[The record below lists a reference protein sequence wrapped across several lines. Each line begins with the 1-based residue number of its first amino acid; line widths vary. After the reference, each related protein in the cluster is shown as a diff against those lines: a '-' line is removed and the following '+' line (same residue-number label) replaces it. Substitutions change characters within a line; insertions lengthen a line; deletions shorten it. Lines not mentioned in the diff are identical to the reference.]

1 MFIRDLSLCSWQ
13 QNCHTDS
20 TTSCSRETE
29 LMQTLLQDIRYG
41 LRILWKSPG
50 FTLVAVLTLALG
62 IGANTAIFSIVNS
75 VLLRPLPFPQPDQ
88 LVSLN
93 EKDMRSDLKAG
104 AVVNTSYPDFFDWRS
119 QNRVFENMAAFR
131 YTSSTLIGAGTPL
144 HIDAEIVTAEFFT
157 VLGVPP
163 SVGRGFRPEEENGR
177 FAVLSHELWQSKYSS
192 DPEIAGKSITL
203 QGKPYTVVGVAA
215 EGFRFPIDSRAPQL
229 WTTLGEDTY
238 APAGDKPATTLR
250 GQHMFDVI
258 ARLKP
263 GVSLDQAQAE
273 MNVIAEAL
281 ARQYPNDNG
290 KRFATAVLP
299 EKERLVGDTRP
310 ALLMLLAAVGCV
322 LLIACAN
329 IANLMLARATKRS
342 KEIAIRAAL
351 GAGRSR
357 VIRQLLTES
366 VLLALAG
373 GTLGLIFSALG
384 MRVLL
389 RLSPEDVPRL
399 AQSGL
404 DWHVLVFT
412 LLVAV
417 ATGLVFGLAPG
428 IHASRTNLSGS
439 LHERSQDSGGGQHR
453 LRAALVV
460 AETAMGLILLVGAGL
475 LIRSFYGLLHANPG
489 FDPHHVLTLRV
500 NLPDSRYSEEKQ
512 IAFYHD
518 LLESLQALPG
528 VVSAGGIVPL
538 PLTRSDIN
546 TTFAIEGRPVPEAE
560 EPSAGLRV
568 ISPSYF
574 QTMKI
579 PLIRGRAF
587 DARDSE
593 KAPPVVIINE
603 ELARRFFPNEDP
615 VGKRIRPGV
624 SVHGNPPMREIVGVV
639 GGVKDRS
646 LRGEFRPEFYVAYP
660 QAMILDLTICMRT
673 VGDPTK
679 LTGAVQNSI
688 ASIAS
693 MNKDLPVVSIR
704 AMDDY
709 VAAAA
714 RNQIASMDKELPVF
728 NIRTMEDY
736 IGVALGKSR
745 FDTLLLTLFASL
757 ALVLTMVGIYGV
769 MAYTVVQRTREIG
782 IRIAL
787 GATRGDVV
795 RMVLGKS
802 FVITGLGLLLGIAG
816 ATALT
821 RLLSSFLYHVRAVDP
836 LTFITVSV
844 LLGAISL
851 VASYIPAWRAARVDP
866 MVALRYE

>member
-1 MFIRDLSLCSWQ
+1 
-13 QNCHTDS
+13 
-20 TTSCSRETE
+20 
-29 LMQTLLQDIRYG
+29 MQTLLQDIRYG

-50 FTLVAVLTLALG
+50 FTVVAVLTLALG

-104 AVVNTSYPDFFDWRS
+104 ALVNTSYPDFFDWRS
-119 QNRVFENMAAFR
+119 QNHVFENMAALR
-131 YTSSTLIGAGTPL
+131 YTSATLTGAGMPL

-163 SVGRGFRPEEENGR
+163 SVGRGFRREEENGR

-192 DPEIAGKSITL
+192 DPDIAGKSITL

-215 EGFRFPIDSRAPQL
+215 EGFRFPIDSLTPQL
-229 WTTLGEDTY
+229 WTTLGED
-238 APAGDKPATTLR
+238 AEASEGDKPATAER
-250 GQHMFDVI
+250 GQHMLDVI

-290 KRFATAVLP
+290 KRFATAVLR
-299 EKERLVGDTRP
+299 EKEHLVGDTRP

-351 GAGRSR
+351 GAGRGR

-366 VLLALAG
+366 VLLAVAG
-373 GTLGLIFSALG
+373 GALGLTFSALG
-384 MRVLL
+384 MRALL

-417 ATGLVFGLAPG
+417 VTGLAFGLAPA

-439 LHERSQDSGGGQHR
+439 LQERSQDSGGGQHR

-489 FDPHHVLTLRV
+489 FDPHNVLTLRV

-579 PLIRGRAF
+579 PLIHGRAF
-587 DARDSE
+587 DTRDSE

-603 ELARRFFPNEDP
+603 ELARRYFPNEDP

-624 SVHGNPPMREIVGVV
+624 SVHGDPPMREIVGVV

-660 QAMILDLTICMRT
+660 QAMILDLTICVRT
-673 VGDPTK
+673 VGDPAK
-679 LTGAVQNSI
+679 LAGAVQN
-688 ASIAS
+688 SIAS
-693 MNKDLPVVSIR
+693 MNKDLPVVSVR

-736 IGVALGKSR
+736 IGVALGRSR
-745 FDTLLLTLFASL
+745 FDTLLLTLFAFL

-787 GATRGDVV
+787 GATRGDVL

-816 ATALT
+816 ATVLT
-821 RLLSSFLYHVRAVDP
+821 RLLSSFLYHVRPIDP
-836 LTFITVSV
+836 LTFITVSAM
-844 LLGAISL
+844 LGAVSL
-851 VASYIPAWRAARVDP
+851 LASYIPAWRAARVDP

>member
-1 MFIRDLSLCSWQ
+1 
-13 QNCHTDS
+13 
-20 TTSCSRETE
+20 
-29 LMQTLLQDIRYG
+29 MQTLLQDLRYG
-41 LRILWKSPG
+41 LRMLWKSPG
-50 FTLVAVLTLALG
+50 FTSVAILTLALG
-62 IGANTAIFSIVNS
+62 IGANTAIFSIVNT
-75 VLLRPLPFPQPDQ
+75 VLLRPLPFPQPDR

-93 EKDMRSDLKAG
+93 EKDMRGDLRAG
-104 AVVNTSYPDFFDWRS
+104 VVVSTSYPNFFDWRA
-119 QNRVFENMAAFR
+119 QNHVFENMASFR
-131 YTSSTLIGAGTPL
+131 HSGSTLTGAGTPI
-144 HIDAEIVTAEFFT
+144 HIDAEIVTAEFFS

-163 SVGRGFRPEEENGR
+163 SLGRGFRTEEEKGR

-192 DPEIAGKSITL
+192 DPDIAGKSITL
-203 QGKPYTVVGVAA
+203 EGKSFVVVGVAA
-215 EGFRFPIDSRAPQL
+215 AGFRFPIESPSPQL
-229 WTTLGEDTY
+229 WTTLAED
-238 APAGDKPATTLR
+238 AEAAAGDKPATAER
-250 GQHMFDVI
+250 GQHMLDVI

-263 GVSLDQAQAE
+263 GVTLDQAQAE

-299 EKERLVGDTRP
+299 EMERLVGDTRP

-329 IANLMLARATKRS
+329 IANLMLARATKRR

-351 GAGRSR
+351 GAGRGR

-373 GTLGLIFSALG
+373 GALGLTFSALG
-384 MRVLL
+384 MRTLL

-399 AQSGL
+399 AQAGL

-417 ATGLVFGLAPG
+417 ATGLVFGLAPAL
-428 IHASRTNLSGS
+428 HASRTNLSGS

-453 LRAALVV
+453 LRAGLVV
-460 AETAMGLILLVGAGL
+460 AETAIGLILLVGAGL
-475 LIRSFYGLLHANPG
+475 LIRSFYGLLHVNPG
-489 FDPHHVLTLRV
+489 FDPHHVLTLKV
-500 NLPDSRYSEEKQ
+500 DLPDARYSEEKQ
-512 IAFYHD
+512 IAFYRD
-518 LLESLQALPG
+518 LLERLQGLPG
-528 VVSAGGIVPL
+528 VVSAGGIFPL

-546 TTFAIEGRPVPEAE
+546 TTFAVEGRPVPEAD
-560 EPSAGLRV
+560 EPSAALRV

-574 QTMKI
+574 QTMRI
-579 PLIRGRAF
+579 PLIHGRVF
-587 DARDSE
+587 DARDNE
-593 KAPPVVIINE
+593 KSPPVVIINE
-603 ELARRFFPNEDP
+603 EFARRYLPNEDP
-615 VGKRIRPGV
+615 VGKRIKPGFA
-624 SVHGNPPMREIVGVV
+624 VHGDPVMREIVGVV

-646 LRGEFRPEFYVAYP
+646 LRAEFRPEFYAVYP
-660 QAMILDLTICMRT
+660 QAMIADLTICVRT
-673 VGDPTK
+673 VGDPAEAAA
-679 LTGAVQNSI
+679 AVQNSVT
-688 ASIAS
+688 S
-693 MNKDLPVVSIR
+693 MNKDVPVVSVR

-709 VAAAA
+709 VTAAV
-714 RNQIASMDKELPVF
+714 RKQIAVMDKELPVF
-728 NIRTMEDY
+728 NVRTMQDY
-736 IGVALGKSR
+736 VSAALGRSR
-745 FDTLLLTLFASL
+745 FDTLLLSLFASL

-787 GATRGDVV
+787 GASRGDVL

-821 RLLSSFLYHVRAVDP
+821 RLLSSFLYQVKPADP
-836 LTFITVSV
+836 LTFVIVALV
-844 LLGAISL
+844 LGAVSL
-851 VASYIPAWRAARVDP
+851 MASYIPAWRAARVDP

>member
-1 MFIRDLSLCSWQ
+1 
-13 QNCHTDS
+13 
-20 TTSCSRETE
+20 
-29 LMQTLLQDIRYG
+29 MQTLLQDLRYG
-41 LRILWKSPG
+41 LRVLWKSPG
-50 FTLVAVLTLALG
+50 FTAVAVLTLALG

-93 EKDMRSDLKAG
+93 ERDMRSDLKAG
-104 AVVNTSYPDFFDWRS
+104 AMVNTSYPDFFDWRS
-119 QNRVFENMAAFR
+119 QNHVFENMAAFR
-131 YTSSTLIGAGTPL
+131 HTGSTLTGAGTPL

-163 SVGRGFRPEEENGR
+163 SLGRGFRTEEEKGR

-192 DPEIAGKSITL
+192 DPDIAGKSITL

-215 EGFRFPIDSRAPQL
+215 EGFRFPIDSLAPQL
-229 WTTLGEDTY
+229 WTTLGED
-238 APAGDKPATTLR
+238 AEASAGDKPATAER
-250 GQHMFDVI
+250 GQHMLDVI

-263 GVSLDQAQAE
+263 GVSLDQAHAE

-351 GAGRSR
+351 GAGRGR

-366 VLLALAG
+366 VLLAVAG
-373 GTLGLIFSALG
+373 GALGLIFSALG
-384 MRVLL
+384 MRALL

-417 ATGLVFGLAPG
+417 VTGLVFGLVPAM
-428 IHASRTNLSGS
+428 HASRTNLSGS
-439 LHERSQDSGGGQHR
+439 LQERSQDSGGGQHR

-460 AETAMGLILLVGAGL
+460 AETAMGLILLIGAGL

-500 NLPDSRYSEEKQ
+500 DLPDSRYSEEKQ
-512 IAFYHD
+512 MAFYHD
-518 LLESLQALPG
+518 LLESLQGLPG
-528 VVSAGGIVPL
+528 IVSVGGIFPL

-546 TTFAIEGRPVPEAE
+546 TTFAIEGHPVPEAE

-603 ELARRFFPNEDP
+603 ELARRYFPHEDP
-615 VGKRIRPGV
+615 VGKRIRPGF
-624 SVHGNPPMREIVGVV
+624 SVHGDPLMREIVGVV
-639 GGVKDRS
+639 GGVKDRT

-660 QAMILDLTICMRT
+660 QAMIADLTICVRT
-673 VGDPTK
+673 VGDPAK
-679 LTGAVQNSI
+679 LTAAVQNSMT
-688 ASIAS
+688 S
-693 MNKDLPVVSIR
+693 MNIALLNKDSPVASVR

-714 RNQIASMDKELPVF
+714 RKQIASMDKELPVF
-728 NIRTMEDY
+728 NLRTMEDY
-736 IGVALGKSR
+736 IGVALGRSR
-745 FDTLLLTLFASL
+745 FDTFLFTLFASL

-787 GATRGDVV
+787 GATRGDVL

-821 RLLSSFLYHVRAVDP
+821 RLLSSFLYHVRPVDP
-836 LTFITVSV
+836 LTFVTVAV
-844 LLGAISL
+844 MLGAVSL
-851 VASYIPAWRAARVDP
+851 LASYIPAWRAARVDP